1 MICEPPR
8 LPIVQLPIAHHLSQ
22 RGGETMADLAV
33 PAVLEPEQAGQ
44 HYADALQTAVAAC
57 AADTAGQTC
66 FICMDGSDEEG
77 LVRGCACR
85 GGSSFAHVSCL
96 AEQAKICSRRP
107 RRTIWARTR

>member
-1 MICEPPR
+1 
-8 LPIVQLPIAHHLSQ
+8 
-22 RGGETMADLAV
+22 MAELAV

-44 HYADALQTAVAAC
+44 RYADALRTAVAAC

-96 AEQAKICSRRP
+96 AEQAKILVADVLCDYP
-107 RRTIWARTR
+107 R